1 MKSIRYLFLTAL
13 MWVLLDSASAD
24 GNLQSS
30 RSAGKLRQDQS
41 VDISRQLQVSE
52 PLTRHKTG
60 QAENYAARS
69 KEQVE
74 AYVAN
79 RHDQLFEIY
88 EVDVQLLSDLD
99 GDGFHHA
106 LNVFFDVDVSVDSAT
121 VYAKLFLSREGEPW
135 TQYFTTDLF
144 SIHVDDLSDAYEVA
158 TELMEGYVPG
168 YYSVLIEI
176 YSLDH
181 AHMVAS
187 EVLDYHSLGKDVM
200 IEDRLRDEPYVE
212 SSSEYYEEYE
222 EYYYSSGGGSFAPL
236 LIFFLIIQVVIAA
249 RGSFALSPR
258 NDSEYK
264 NKNKTP

>member
-13 MWVLLDSASAD
+13 MLVLLGSASAD
-24 GNLQSS
+24 DNLQSS

-69 KEQVE
+69 KGQVE

-88 EVDVQLLSDLD
+88 EVDMQLLSDLD

-121 VYAKLFLSREGEPW
+121 VYAKLYLSREGEPW
-135 TQYFTTDLF
+135 IQYFTTDLF
-144 SIHVDDLSDAYEVA
+144 TIHVDDLSDAYEVE

-187 EVLDYHSLGKDVM
+187 EVLDYHTLGKDVM
-200 IEDRLRDEPYVE
+200 IEDRYRDEPYVE
-212 SSSEYYEEYE
+212 SSSEYYEE

-258 NDSEYK
+258 NDSEY
-264 NKNKTP
+264 NKKKTP